1 MRYSAALLEL
11 ISPGGETMRRWQ
23 SRWQRATVAW
33 ETQAWEYC
41 PFGWSGIV
49 AGGSTETATTA
60 LSFPRTPSIEGVL
73 RLAQRQ
79 GWTARLRVYHY
90 AESLDG
96 ASPPAGMILMGT
108 FRGALEVAGAKPT
121 EISASITGLQSSGS
135 YQFPP
140 RVADSA
146 MIGVPCVLS

>member
-1 MRYSAALLEL
+1 MRYSAAFLEL

-33 ETQAWEYC
+33 EASDWEYC
-41 PFGWSGIV
+41 PFEWSGIV
-49 AGGSTETATTA
+49 AGGSAETATTA
-60 LSFPRTPSIEGVL
+60 FSFPRVPSIEGVL

-90 AESLDG
+90 AEALDG
-96 ASPPAGMILMGT
+96 PSPPTGMILMGT
-108 FRGALEVAGAKPT
+108 FRGALEVAGANPT
-121 EISASITGLQSSGS
+121 EISASISGLQSSGS